1 MDAADIGYA
10 VVITGII
17 IAILYYWYKSKK
29 EK

>member
-10 VVITGII
+10 VVIIGII